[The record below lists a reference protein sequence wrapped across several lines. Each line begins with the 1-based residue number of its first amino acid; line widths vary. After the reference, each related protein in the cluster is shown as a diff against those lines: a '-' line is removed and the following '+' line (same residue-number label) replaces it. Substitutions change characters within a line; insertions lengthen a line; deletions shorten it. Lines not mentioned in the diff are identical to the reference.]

1 MHLPKWY
8 TFNDIC
14 MNYGFICSGEED
26 IISNTTDLGFV
37 HVTMSTNTSADGVD
51 IVSLDA
57 LNGKNIYI

>member
-1 MHLPKWY
+1 
-8 TFNDIC
+8 

-26 IISNTTDLGFV
+26 IISNTTELGLL

-51 IVSLDA
+51 IVSIDA